1 MIVLL
6 FVFALFLLRL
16 FYSIAEI
23 VFERDWPRHTWKGL
37 MYSFLLFVL
46 CVTTFV

>member
-1 MIVLL
+1 MILAL
-6 FVFALFLLRL
+6 SFGLFLLRV

-23 VFERDWPRHTWKGL
+23 VFERDWPRHTWRGL
-37 MYSFLLFVL
+37 MYSLLLFVL